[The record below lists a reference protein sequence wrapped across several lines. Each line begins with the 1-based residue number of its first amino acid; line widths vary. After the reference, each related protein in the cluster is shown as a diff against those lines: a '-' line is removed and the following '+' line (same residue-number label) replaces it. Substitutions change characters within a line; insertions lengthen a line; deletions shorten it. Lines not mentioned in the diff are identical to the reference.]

1 MLKGLQRFL
10 SGNNR
15 NNQKAEYHYVQ
26 IYRAP
31 NRPSEND
38 EIVEIRVDLANDL
51 SLDDDG
57 GYFSRKVVVGPKSF
71 KQAELLLYY
80 DMGRMLRNAE
90 VANGKVATRA
100 DYEAYLASTEEA

>member
-10 SGNNR
+10 GGNNR
-15 NNQKAEYHYVQ
+15 NSEKADFYYVQ
-26 IYRAP
+26 IYKAP

-38 EIVEIRVDLANDL
+38 EIVELRVDLANDL

-57 GYFSRKVVVGPKSF
+57 GYFSRKVVVGPKTF

-80 DMGRMLRNAE
+80 DMGRMLRNTE
-90 VANGKVATRA
+90 VVNGEVVTRA
-100 DYEAYLASTEEA
+100 DYEAYLDSIKEA